1 MKTLMVTVDG
11 KNYEVTVKEVEEGA
25 VSSAPAAAPISRS
38 PEAPKPVTPVAP
50 TAPAAPVAPAAPA
63 ASAAPAHAPSGNGQV
78 ETAPIQG
85 KILRVEASVGDQVE
99 AGDVVMILE
108 AMKMENEIMAPTAGT
123 IGQIFVSDG
132 ETVDAG
138 ADLYS
143 LE

>member
-1 MKTLMVTVDG
+1 MKTFMVTVDG
-11 KNYEVTVKEVEEGA
+11 KNYEVTLKEVAEGA
-25 VSSAPAAAPISRS
+25 VSSPAASGPISRA
-38 PEAPKPVTPVAP
+38 PEAPKPV
-50 TAPAAPVAPAAPA
+50 APAPAPAAPA
-63 ASAAPAHAPSGNGQV
+63 APAAQAHAPTGNGQV

-85 KILRVEASVGDQVE
+85 KILRVEAQAGDHVE

-108 AMKMENEIMAPTAGT
+108 AMKMENEIMAPKAGT

>member
-1 MKTLMVTVDG
+1 MKTFMVTVDG
-11 KNYEVTVKEVEEGA
+11 KNYEVTLKEVAEGA
-25 VSSAPAAAPISRS
+25 VSSPAASGPISRA
-38 PEAPKPVTPVAP
+38 PEAPKPV
-50 TAPAAPVAPAAPA
+50 APVAPAAPA
-63 ASAAPAHAPSGNGQV
+63 APVAPAAPAHAPSGNGQV

-85 KILRVEASVGDQVE
+85 KILRVEAQAGDHVE

-108 AMKMENEIMAPTAGT
+108 AMKMENEIMAPKAGT

>member
-50 TAPAAPVAPAAPA
+50 
-63 ASAAPAHAPSGNGQV
+63 AAPAHAPSGNGQV

>member
-11 KNYEVTVKEVEEGA
+11 KNYEVTVKEVGEGA

-38 PEAPKPVTPVAP
+38 PEAPKPVT
-50 TAPAAPVAPAAPA
+50 PVAPAAPA

>member
-1 MKTLMVTVDG
+1 MKTFMVTVDG
-11 KNYEVTVKEVEEGA
+11 KNYEVTLKEVGEGA
-25 VSSAPAAAPISRS
+25 VSSPAASGPISRA
-38 PEAPKPVTPVAP
+38 PEAPKPV
-50 TAPAAPVAPAAPA
+50 APAPAPAAPA
-63 ASAAPAHAPSGNGQV
+63 APAVPAHAPTGNGQV

-85 KILRVEASVGDQVE
+85 KILRVEAQAGDHVE

-108 AMKMENEIMAPTAGT
+108 AMKMENEIMAPKAGT

>member
-1 MKTLMVTVDG
+1 MKTFMVTVDG
-11 KNYEVTVKEVEEGA
+11 KNYEVTLKEVAEGA
-25 VSSAPAAAPISRS
+25 VSSPAASGPISRA
-38 PEAPKPVTPVAP
+38 PEAPKPV
-50 TAPAAPVAPAAPA
+50 APAPAPAAPAAPA
-63 ASAAPAHAPSGNGQV
+63 ASAHAPTGNGQV

-85 KILRVEASVGDQVE
+85 KILRVEAQAGDHVE

-108 AMKMENEIMAPTAGT
+108 AMKMENEIMAPKAGT

>member
-1 MKTLMVTVDG
+1 MKTFMVTVDG
-11 KNYEVTVKEVEEGA
+11 KNYEVTLKEVAEGA
-25 VSSAPAAAPISRS
+25 VSSPAASGPISRA
-38 PEAPKPVTPVAP
+38 PEAPKPVAP
-50 TAPAAPVAPAAPA
+50 APAPAEPAAP
-63 ASAAPAHAPSGNGQV
+63 AAPAHAPTGNGQV

-85 KILRVEASVGDQVE
+85 KILRVEAQAGDHVE

-108 AMKMENEIMAPTAGT
+108 AMKMENEIMAPKAGT

>member
-1 MKTLMVTVDG
+1 MKTFMVTVDG
-11 KNYEVTVKEVEEGA
+11 KNYEVTLKEVAEGA
-25 VSSAPAAAPISRS
+25 VSSPAASGPISRA
-38 PEAPKPVTPVAP
+38 PEAPKPV
-50 TAPAAPVAPAAPA
+50 APAPAPAAPA
-63 ASAAPAHAPSGNGQV
+63 APATPAHAPTGNGQV

-85 KILRVEASVGDQVE
+85 KILRVEAQAGDHVE

-108 AMKMENEIMAPTAGT
+108 AMKMENEIMAPKAGT